1 MDWSIAV
8 SKITPFIVR
17 IRTQEKWG
25 TEFMFWQN
33 AKLCCIATANH
44 VIEDANLEGW
54 EQPIYIDQPNG
65 LTLRLNPEYRRITK
79 LNTENEGDSAS
90 ILFYKA
96 GLEFPTKCLPL
107 WDFSREIPI
116 GTEVGWLGY
125 PKVIAHNILT
135 PSFFSGPISN
145 YFSHLE
151 QYAIDGVSI
160 HGVSGGPLFCKG
172 NKGGPH
178 VIGTISSYFAN
189 RVAVGTGFVDWP
201 GLAISHSFSAFVPVK
216 KDLDDLNAL
225 EHDNTS
231 HNQAE
236 APA

>member
-25 TEFMFWQN
+25 TGFMFWQN

-107 WDFSREIPI
+107 WD
-116 GTEVGWLGY
+116 
-125 PKVIAHNILT
+125 
-135 PSFFSGPISN
+135 
-145 YFSHLE
+145 
-151 QYAIDGVSI
+151 
-160 HGVSGGPLFCKG
+160 
-172 NKGGPH
+172 
-178 VIGTISSYFAN
+178 
-189 RVAVGTGFVDWP
+189 
-201 GLAISHSFSAFVPVK
+201 LAEKSP
-216 KDLDDLNAL
+216 
-225 EHDNTS
+225 
-231 HNQAE
+231 
-236 APA
+236 